1 MTFIIT
7 TPPAVEPVTLDD
19 ARAQVRVASV
29 QEDELLTRLIGAA
42 RQHVERTIRRALI
55 TQGWRLYLDDWPP
68 GRVVRLPVTPVQA
81 VTSVTVFDAEGM
93 PVALDAAD
101 YDLDGISAPARLK
114 VKAGAGASS
123 RSLNGIEIELTA
135 GYGDAGED
143 VPAPLRQAILLLVAH
158 WFEHREAGIDAATAS
173 IPFGFDAL
181 VAGYRVPR
189 L

>member
-19 ARAQVRVASV
+19 ARAQVRVTAM
-29 QEDELLTRLIGAA
+29 QEDALLTRLVEAA
-42 RQHVERTIRRALI
+42 RQHVERAIRRALI
-55 TQGWRLYLDDWPP
+55 TQSWRLYLDDWPP
-68 GRVVRLPVTPVQA
+68 GRVVRLPATPVQEVA
-81 VTSVTVFDAEGM
+81 SITVFDADGM
-93 PVALDAAD
+93 PVELDPAD
-101 YDLDGISAPARLK
+101 YEVDGQGTPARLK
-114 VKAGAGASS
+114 VKAGVGGSS
-123 RSLNGIEIELTA
+123 KALNGIEIDFTA

-143 VPAPLRQAILLLVAH
+143 VPAALRQAILLLVAH
-158 WFEHREAGIDAATAS
+158 WYEHREAGIDAATAS

>member
-19 ARAQVRVASV
+19 ARAQVRVTST
-29 QEDELLTRLIGAA
+29 QEDDLLTRLIETA

-68 GRVVRLPVTPVQA
+68 GRVVRLPVTPVQSI
-81 VTSVTVFDAEGM
+81 TSVTMFDADGM
-93 PVALDAAD
+93 PLVLNLGD

-114 VKAGAGASS
+114 VMAGVGASS
-123 RSLNGIEIELTA
+123 RMLNGIEIDFTA
-135 GYGDAGED
+135 GYGDAAAN

-158 WFEHREAGIDAATAS
+158 WYEHREAGIDAATAS

-181 VAGYRVPR
+181 IAGYRVPR